1 MNIQEQKSHLHQKF
15 GKTIN
20 QILNLKVN
28 KPVAKSCVKKFIE
41 NKDERMRQVNKRVYN
56 DP

>member
-1 MNIQEQKSHLHQKF
+1 MNTNNRL
-15 GKTIN
+15 N